1 LNSPLCSCV
10 SITLPCADEKLT
22 TFMELESAVHAYR
35 ELS

>member
-1 LNSPLCSCV
+1 LKSPFCSCV

-22 TFMELESAVHAYR
+22 TLMELESAVRAYR